1 MSSLKSRPC
10 LYIAPVTPIRH
21 DGTLDLAAVPRLCRL
36 LQDRGAEGFYVGGG
50 TGEGLL
56 LDCDSRMRLLQAWR
70 AAAGPRV
77 PLISHVTAASLKDAH
92 RLARHA
98 VSEGVIGISA
108 MSPIVGAVR
117 TPTDL
122 VNYLAD
128 VASATPD
135 TPFFYYHNPAVTRVA
150 FTASSILEAAQD
162 TVPSLHGVK
171 FTDEN
176 LMDLSICMRFD
187 GGRFRIFYGKD
198 EVLLPARVIGAT
210 QFIGGAFNV
219 VSPLVTKCLRSFAAG
234 RLDDARDSYH
244 TIVDVIAVLRKFGGL
259 CAVKATMR
267 FLGVDCGPMLR
278 PARTLDESESLTLF
292 AALKGVW
299 PEVAGE
305 SFTASESIVEE
316 DEIATA

>member
-1 MSSLKSRPC
+1 MNNLRLRPC

-21 DGTLDLAAVPRLCRL
+21 DGMLDIATIPRLCRL

-56 LDCDSRMRLLQAWR
+56 LDCDSRIRLLQAWR
-70 AAAGPRV
+70 NAAGPRV
-77 PLISHVTAASLKDAH
+77 PLISHVTSASMKDAH

-108 MSPIVGAVR
+108 MAPIVGAVR
-117 TPTDL
+117 TPMDL

-128 VASATPD
+128 VASAAPD
-135 TPFFYYHNPAVTRVA
+135 KPFFYYHNPAATRVS

-162 TVPSLHGVK
+162 SVPSLQGVK

-198 EVLLPARVIGAT
+198 EALLPARIIGAT

-219 VSPLVTKCLRSFAAG
+219 ISPLVTKCLRSFAAG

-244 TIVDVIAVLRKFGGL
+244 TIVDVIAILRKFGGL

-267 FLGVDCGPMLR
+267 LLGVDCGPMLR

-292 AALKGVW
+292 AALKAIW
-299 PEVAGE
+299 PEIAGE
-305 SFTASESIVEE
+305 SLVTEEPIVEE